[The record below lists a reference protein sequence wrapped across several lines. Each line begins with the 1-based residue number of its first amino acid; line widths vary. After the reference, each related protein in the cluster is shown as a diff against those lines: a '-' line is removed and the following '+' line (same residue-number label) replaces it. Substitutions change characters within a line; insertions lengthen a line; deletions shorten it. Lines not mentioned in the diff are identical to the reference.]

1 MLIGVDVEVDAR
13 PWSRIRAGML
23 EKKHGYAIIDTGNRE
38 LKQVSQT
45 TNPPQDLGE
54 FLRGVLAHLGGVL
67 TSWADY
73 STQEAVQPLAN
84 VVGYYARYD
93 SLNEIAR

>member
-1 MLIGVDVEVDAR
+1 
-13 PWSRIRAGML
+13 ML
-23 EKKHGYAIIDTGNRE
+23 EKKHGYAIIDTGNRVP
-38 LKQVSQT
+38 KQVSQT

-73 STQEAVQPLAN
+73 STQETVQPLAN
-84 VVGYYARYD
+84 VVGYYACHD
-93 SLNEIAR
+93 SLNEIAYRHSITPSAT